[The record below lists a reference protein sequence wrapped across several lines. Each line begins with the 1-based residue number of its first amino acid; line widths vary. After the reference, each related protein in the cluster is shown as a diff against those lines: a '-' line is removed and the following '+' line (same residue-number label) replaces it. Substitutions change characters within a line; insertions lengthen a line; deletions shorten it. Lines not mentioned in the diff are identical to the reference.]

1 MLGTLLLLQLAAATP
16 RLATYSSPAL
26 EAFIAAA
33 VVANRAPPP
42 ELVGYGARV
51 ESELSL
57 LVRDTLGRERVAQV
71 EQVAMDAAWRRAAE
85 YDLRVVGYRSQTVGV
100 PYSALSI
107 ARSWTVPYLYGD
119 RLTLGVDVGQIGSSA
134 RQRKGGADSSSRESA
149 DDTLHAVHPLATDH
163 ARYYRYS
170 GGDTIAVLHSRARAI
185 PIMRVRVAP
194 YLDSVPDGERIG
206 AFDGEIDFDAQRHE

>member
-16 RLATYSSPAL
+16 RPTTYSSPAL

-33 VVANRAPPP
+33 AVANRAPP
-42 ELVGYGARV
+42 LALLRYGALV

-71 EQVAMDAAWRRAAE
+71 EQVAMNAAWRRGAD

-119 RLTLGVDVGQIGSSA
+119 RLTLGVDVGQIGSA
-134 RQRKGGADSSSRESA
+134 KQRKRDADSSSRGSA
-149 DDTLHAVHPLATDH
+149 DDTLHAVHPLATDR

-170 GGDTIAVLHSRARAI
+170 GGDTVAVLRSRARAI
-185 PIMRVRVAP
+185 PIM
-194 YLDSVPDGERIG
+194 
-206 AFDGEIDFDAQRHE
+206 